1 MEEEMVPIKGD
12 TKLKA
17 ACLRLQVAAV
27 ATAVMMFALADMPS
41 AAGAAQKRFA
51 SAEEAVRAFVTAL
64 RNDDT
69 KELSAILGPGGGDL
83 LFSGDP
89 VNDRQRRELFVKDY
103 DEKNKL
109 DPRGDS
115 AILVIGKVDW
125 PFPIPVVKKGETW
138 FFDTD
143 RGREEILNRRIGR
156 NELNTVQVC
165 LAIVDAQREYAMKDR
180 EGDGLLKY
188 AQQFRSAP
196 GTRNGLYW
204 QTKEGEEPSPLGPLV
219 AQARTEGHGRQ
230 KLPEHPIP
238 YNGYYYRMLK
248 AQGKHA
254 LGGAYDYLVNGKMV
268 GGFAVVAFPATY
280 GNSGVM
286 TFIVNHDGVVYQKD
300 LGKNTGKVATAM
312 KIFDP
317 DASWKKAQE
326 TTKQ

>member
-1 MEEEMVPIKGD
+1 MVPVKGES
-12 TKLKA
+12 KLKS

-27 ATAVMMFALADMPS
+27 AAAVIVFALADMPF
-41 AAGAAQKRFA
+41 AAEATQKRFA

-83 LFSGDP
+83 LSSGDP
-89 VNDRQRRELFVKDY
+89 VADRHRRELFVKDY
-103 DEKNKL
+103 DEKNGL

-115 AILVIGKVDW
+115 AILVIGKADW
-125 PFPIPVVKKGETW
+125 PFSIPVVKKGETW

-165 LAIVDAQREYAMKDR
+165 LAIVDAQREYAMKDP

-230 KLPEHPIP
+230 ELPEHPIP

-312 KIFDP
+312 KTFDP

>member
-1 MEEEMVPIKGD
+1 MVPVKGES
-12 TKLKA
+12 KLKS

-27 ATAVMMFALADMPS
+27 AAAVIVFALADMPV
-41 AAGAAQKRFA
+41 AAAATQKRFA

-83 LFSGDP
+83 LSSGDP
-89 VNDRQRRELFVKDY
+89 VADRHRRELFVKDY
-103 DEKNKL
+103 DEKNGL

-115 AILVIGKVDW
+115 AILVTGKADW

-230 KLPEHPIP
+230 KLPENPIP

-312 KIFDP
+312 KTFDP